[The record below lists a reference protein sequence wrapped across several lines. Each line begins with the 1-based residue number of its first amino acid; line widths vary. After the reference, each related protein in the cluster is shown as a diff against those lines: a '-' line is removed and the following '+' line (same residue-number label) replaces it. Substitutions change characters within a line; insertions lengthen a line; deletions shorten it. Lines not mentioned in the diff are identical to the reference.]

1 MRPAT
6 TTPAPPTAR
15 PSSRFITLGPVRA
28 RVTRS
33 FTFEA
38 AHQLPWHQGRCRQ
51 LHGHHYRLE
60 VTVEG
65 PVGPDGIVVDFD
77 ELAEGFGGL
86 VRERYDHSY
95 LNDLVDNPTAEII
108 ATDVWKQLEA
118 VPVETGSIRVV
129 SLRLWE
135 TPDSSVELLAD

>member
-1 MRPAT
+1 M
-6 TTPAPPTAR
+6 
-15 PSSRFITLGPVRA
+15 
-28 RVTRS
+28 RS

-38 AHQLPWHQGRCRQ
+38 AHQLPWHPGRCRN

-77 ELAEGFGGL
+77 ELAERFGGL
-86 VRERYDHSY
+86 VRDRYDHSY
-95 LNDLVDNPTAEII
+95 LNDLVDNPTAELV
-108 ATDVWKQLEA
+108 AADVWKRFEA
-118 VPVETGSIRVV
+118 VPVETGTIRVV
-129 SLRLWE
+129 GLRLWE